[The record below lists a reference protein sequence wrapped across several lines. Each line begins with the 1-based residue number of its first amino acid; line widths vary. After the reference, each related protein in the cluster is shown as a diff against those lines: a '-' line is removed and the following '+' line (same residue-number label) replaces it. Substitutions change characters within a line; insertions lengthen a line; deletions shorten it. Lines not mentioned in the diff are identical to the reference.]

1 MTFLRVI
8 FTIAISFLY
17 VAGFDSYV
25 VAASPG
31 LNSSFK
37 KLVGDTEWEIKLK
50 DFGLRLEKGDNTF
63 KLNMSDG
70 NSFGFSAFKGKD
82 NFENRFGPLNI
93 EYKDSLTRLLEQG
106 MLFSGQ
112 KKSGQFAMGMDWW
125 LYPQSIKKWAKT
137 WQN

>member
-50 DFGLRLEKGDNTF
+50 DFGLRLVTF
-63 KLNMSDG
+63 FVSIYCWY
-70 NSFGFSAFKGKD
+70 FYCP
-82 NFENRFGPLNI
+82 NF
-93 EYKDSLTRLLEQG
+93 
-106 MLFSGQ
+106 
-112 KKSGQFAMGMDWW
+112 
-125 LYPQSIKKWAKT
+125 
-137 WQN
+137 